1 MEYTF
6 DFRDIT
12 DPDELAQVSYDK
24 FVGMVE
30 DIIENATFEVHA
42 KTVDNGIGPYEVHGQ
57 CGFQRDYQTEVYKQP
72 EFILKVYMNEGDQES
87 IETSLTDAT
96 KGERV
101 WASDD
106 DGEQDYE
113 AMLEWDRWPD
123 GRYLLYF
130 E

>member
-30 DIIENATFEVHA
+30 GIIENATFEVYA
-42 KTVDNGIGPYEVHGQ
+42 KKVDNGIGEWDVGRVHH
-57 CGFQRDYQTEVYKQP
+57 DYQTEVYKQP
-72 EFILKVYMNEGDQES
+72 EFTVKIYMNEGDQEI

-101 WASDD
+101 WAYDD